1 LTASHVVGMNR
12 RESSA
17 LLADLVERATGPERI
32 YRHVWSVG
40 DLVIWDNTGVMHR
53 ACPYDRFS
61 AREMHRTTM
70 SGDEP
75 IQ

>member
-1 LTASHVVGMNR
+1 MDLDAGR
-12 RESSA
+12 A
-17 LLADLVERATGPERI
+17 LLARLLARSTAPDRV
-32 YRHVWSVG
+32 YRHRWSVG
-40 DLVIWDNTGVMHR
+40 DFVIWDNTGVMHR
-53 ACPYDRFS
+53 VEPYDQSS

>member
-1 LTASHVVGMNR
+1 LKD
-12 RESSA
+12 
-17 LLADLVERATGPERI
+17 LLGRATTPDRV
-32 YRHVWSVG
+32 YRHRWSVG

-53 ACPYDRFS
+53 VEPYDPSS

-75 IQ
+75 IR

>member
-1 LTASHVVGMNR
+1 MEVDEG
-12 RESSA
+12 EA
-17 LLADLVERATGPERI
+17 LLADLMDRATTPDRV
-32 YRHVWSVG
+32 YRHEWALG

-53 ACPYDRFS
+53 ALPYAATS

-75 IQ
+75 IR

>member
-1 LTASHVVGMNR
+1 
-12 RESSA
+12 
-17 LLADLVERATGPERI
+17 
-32 YRHVWSVG
+32 VG

-53 ACPYDRFS
+53 VEPYDPSS